1 MSTTPARLLG
11 VLCLAVPGLLVL
23 ANETRAQRGLDLEN
37 DTLTQSVLIHPP
49 IDANEDD
56 VSLTSSEHVYQTVFR
71 LGDQLGRDFSIEKR
85 GEDGIYRPYKPGTD
99 GKENEDWFGWREEV
113 LAPFDGRVVEV
124 VQPDTVNVP
133 GELNTDAQPGLILFK
148 NNEEVHVVYAHVREI
163 DVEKGESVTAGDVV
177 AKVGNN
183 ATSRSPHIHIGAWKG
198 KTSLLFSKKGG
209 TPLQIQ
215 VDLYAEER
223 FDED

>member
-1 MSTTPARLLG
+1 MSTALTRLLG
-11 VLCLAVPGLLVL
+11 VFCLAVSGLLLL
-23 ANETRAQRGLDLEN
+23 ASETYAQRGLDLEN

-49 IDANEDD
+49 IDASEDG
-56 VSLTSSEHVYQTVFR
+56 VSLTSSEHTYQPVFR
-71 LGDQLGRDFSIEKR
+71 LGDQLGRDFSVEKR

-99 GKENEDWFGWREEV
+99 GEENEDWFGWREEV
-113 LAPFDGRVVEV
+113 LAPFDGRVVGV

-148 NNEEVHVVYAHVREI
+148 NSEEINVVYAHAREI
-163 DVEKGESVTAGDVV
+163 EVEKGESVSAGEVV

-198 KTSLLFSKKGG
+198 KTSLLFSEKGG
-209 TPLQIQ
+209 IPLQIQ
-215 VDLYAEER
+215 VDLYAEQR
-223 FDED
+223 FGED